1 MARQLGVSVGQKV
14 TLVAPKGQIT
24 PAGLL
29 PRLKRFTVAGI
40 FELGMYEHD
49 SGLAILHLG
58 DAVRLFKTEG
68 LVSGRRLKLADLYQ
82 APRIREELSRSL
94 GTGYRV
100 TDWTI
105 QHVNLFRAIKIE
117 RRVMFIILLLIVAV
131 AAFNIVSTLVM
142 LVTDKRSDVAILRTL
157 GLGPRRVMAIFI
169 IQGTLIGII
178 GIFVGGISG
187 VVTAVN
193 IETLVPWLEGLFGI
207 EFFPSSVYVI
217 TDFPAQLKWKD
228 VYQIISVSF
237 VLSVVATLYPA
248 WRASRTDPA
257 EVLRYE

>member
-1 MARQLGVSVGQKV
+1 
-14 TLVAPKGQIT
+14 
-24 PAGLL
+24 
-29 PRLKRFTVAGI
+29 
-40 FELGMYEHD
+40 MYEHD

-58 DAVRLFKTEG
+58 DAARLFKTGG

-82 APRIREELSRSL
+82 APRIREQLSRSL
-94 GTGYRV
+94 GAGYRV

-157 GLGPRRVMAIFI
+157 GLGPRRVMAIFM
-169 IQGTLIGII
+169 IQGTLIGLI
-178 GIFVGGISG
+178 GTFIGGISG
-187 VVTAVN
+187 VITAVN
-193 IETLVPWLEGLFGI
+193 VETLVPWLEGLFAI

-217 TDFPAQLKWKD
+217 TDFPAQLKWRD
-228 VYQIISVSF
+228 VSQIVSISF